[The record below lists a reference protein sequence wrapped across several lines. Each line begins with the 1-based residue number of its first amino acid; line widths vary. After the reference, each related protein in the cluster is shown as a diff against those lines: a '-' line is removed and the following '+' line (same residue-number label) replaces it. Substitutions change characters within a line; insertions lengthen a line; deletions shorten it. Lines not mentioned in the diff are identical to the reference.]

1 MNKVVVSIFSFLFL
15 FGSISAQ
22 EKVNQFNKKGERI
35 GVWKKFFSNGK
46 IRYQGQF
53 ENGKEVG
60 VFKFYSP
67 VSSKFPIIIKTFIKN
82 SDIALIEYFTLKG
95 LPESK
100 GKIKGKNRVGKW
112 VYFYEDGNAIILEEN
127 YKDGILNGDYKVFY
141 KDGKL
146 TKLAHYKDGK
156 LHGNSKKYS
165 PKGILIEDVNYVN
178 GELHGNAAFYE
189 KNGNLKLKGK
199 YEHDLKVGVWDFFK
213 DGKLVESKE
222 IKIFNPKDKKG
233 INSN

>member
-1 MNKVVVSIFSFLFL
+1 MKKIIVASIFAFLF
-15 FGSISAQ
+15 FGFSIAQ
-22 EKVNQFNKKGERI
+22 EKVNQFNSNGKRE
-35 GVWKKFFSNGK
+35 GVWKKYFQNGR

-67 VSSKFPIIIKTFIKN
+67 ISSDFPMIVKTFEKN
-82 SDIALIEYFTLKG
+82 SDIALVEHFTLKG

-100 GKIKGKNRVGKW
+100 GKMKEKKRIGKW
-112 VYFYEDGNAIILEEN
+112 VYYHKDGKTIILEEN
-127 YKDGILNGDYKVFY
+127 YEDDVLNGEHKVFY

-178 GELHGNAAFYE
+178 GELHGAAAFYE
-189 KNGNLKLKGK
+189 DNGNLKYKGL
-199 YEHDLKVGVWDFFK
+199 YEHDFKVGYWEFYM
-213 DGKLVESKE
+213 DGELSESKE
-222 IKIFNPKDKKG
+222 VKVFKPKDKKE
-233 INSN
+233 N

>member
-1 MNKVVVSIFSFLFL
+1 MKKIIITSIFTFLF
-15 FGSISAQ
+15 FGFSIAQ

-67 VSSKFPIIIKTFIKN
+67 VSSDFPRIVKTFEKDSN
-82 SDIALIEYFTLKG
+82 IALVEHFTLKG

-100 GKIKGKNRVGKW
+100 GKMEGKKRIGKW
-112 VYFYEDGNAIILEEN
+112 VYFHKDGKTIILEEN
-127 YKDGILNGDYKVFY
+127 YEDDVLNGEYKVFY

-146 TKLAHYKDGK
+146 TKQAHYKDGK

-178 GELHGNAAFYE
+178 GELHGDAAFYE

-199 YEHDLKVGVWDFFK
+199 YEHDLKVGFWEFYM
-213 DGKLVESKE
+213 DGKLSDSKE
-222 IKIFNPKDKKG
+222 IKIFVPKDKKD
-233 INSN
+233 N